1 MLTYFKAPFCHLNEQ
16 GRAPIVTALHWAMG
30 FDIRKMIPLVLS
42 MFLLAGASPKRAHI
56 ALEKTENL

>member
-1 MLTYFKAPFCHLNEQ
+1 M
-16 GRAPIVTALHWAMG
+16 TALHWAMG